1 MRPEHTDRKFDEHLN
16 SLRDML
22 IRMGGLIE
30 DQIEQSINALVERDA
45 ALAEAVILRDKEVNQ
60 LDADVDDFCIRLLA
74 LHQPAAKD
82 LRFVMTALK
91 ITTDL
96 ERVGDIAVNISER
109 SLELVR
115 EAPLKPYIDLP
126 RMAGI
131 AQRMVRESLD
141 SFIRGDTSLALKVCT
156 EDQEI
161 DDLNEQIF
169 RETVSYMIAEPKTI
183 NRAMKISFISK
194 YLERIADHATNIA
207 EMVIYMVKGKSI
219 RHAEELPPSI

>member
-1 MRPEHTDRKFDEHLN
+1 MRPEHTDRKFDDDLK

-30 DQIEQSINALVERDA
+30 DQIEQSINALVDRDA
-45 ALAEAVILRDKEVNQ
+45 TLAEAVISRDKEVNQ
-60 LDADVDDFCIRLLA
+60 MDADVDEFCIRLLA

-109 SLELVR
+109 SLELMR
-115 EAPLKPYIDLP
+115 EAPLKPYIDIP
-126 RMAGI
+126 RMARI
-131 AQRMVRESLD
+131 AQKMVRESLD
-141 SFIRGDTSLALKVCT
+141 SFIHEDTSLALKVCQD
-156 EDQEI
+156 DQEI

-169 RETVSYMIAEPKTI
+169 RETVSFMIAEPKTI
-183 NRAMKISFISK
+183 NRAMKVSFVSK

-207 EMVIYMVKGKSI
+207 EMVVYMVKGKSI
-219 RHAEELPPSI
+219 RHVEHVPPAV